1 MIITSKKPREELL
14 AMLQGVH
21 KVAIVGCANCAAA
34 CQTGGEKEVQ

>member
-21 KVAIVGCANCAAA
+21 KVAIVGCGN
-34 CQTGGEKEVQ
+34 